1 MVTADG
7 EQTIPERGL
16 PRRAEQLVVCGWCGR
31 EFSIL
36 PRGRMPKWCSATCR
50 HRAWEQSR
58 AAKSGRAAVQIVRQ
72 TVEVERRVKAEPVAR
87 EAYPSGRGWLP
98 ALAELARQIDAGRV
112 YDRDLHSLGVHLNH
126 VSEALE
132 RRPAWRRL
140 LD

>member
-7 EQTIPERGL
+7 EQTIPKRGL

-72 TVEVERRVKAEPVAR
+72 TVEVERTGEGRTCRAR
-87 EAYPSGRGWLP
+87 GVSQRARLAPST
-98 ALAELARQIDAGRV
+98 
-112 YDRDLHSLGVHLNH
+112 
-126 VSEALE
+126 
-132 RRPAWRRL
+132 RRACPPNRRRTGL
-140 LD
+140 RP